1 VRRRAF
7 TLAVGGIIGGNA
19 FGTLFLAASDVAYR
33 DGSLFH
39 RFNQQDLFVVAV
51 TILMTAV
58 LLLGLL
64 RRERSGVARIGFE
77 SALILVLYVPA
88 VLVML

>member
-1 VRRRAF
+1 M
-7 TLAVGGIIGGNA
+7 
-19 FGTLFLAASDVAYR
+19 
-33 DGSLFH
+33 
-39 RFNQQDLFVVAV
+39 VAV

-64 RRERSGVARIGFE
+64 RREKSGVATIGFE
-77 SALILVLYVPA
+77 SALILVPYGAA